1 MALWTS
7 SDAQAATCGKSTR
20 DWTANGVSIDT
31 RTLQAG
37 DLFVA
42 LKSAR
47 DGHDFVA
54 QALEHG
60 AAAALVD
67 HHPDGVPADAPL
79 LIVPDVLQALE
90 RLAIA
95 ARDRMRGRV
104 IAVTGSVGKTS
115 TKEML
120 RDMLSHQGRTHAS
133 VASYNNHWGV
143 PLTLARMPADTEF
156 AVIEIGM
163 NHPGE
168 ISPLTKLA
176 CPHVAMVTTVG
187 PAHLEAFGSVEKI
200 ALEKASIIDGLVPG
214 GVAVF
219 NGDIETAPVL
229 ADYAAQAGV
238 AVKWFGEQAPDAQAV
253 RIRVGTDVTKLD
265 AFVLGQSLSA
275 VVQSAGRHF
284 ALNALGALLAIDQA
298 GGDSQRAAQDLAHWT
313 PVQGRG
319 ARETI
324 DLPKGQFF
332 IIDDAYN
339 SNPASLR
346 ASLSVLSVAQGKRRI
361 AILGDMKELGP
372 DEHTLHR
379 DIATWDEIRNVDVIY
394 TLGPLMKS
402 LQDALPTAIRGAH
415 FETLESAVASLP
427 AEIQPQDMVLL
438 KASLSMG
445 MGQVVDALRQLR
457 HSADKD

>member
-7 SDAQAATCGKSTR
+7 SEAQAATGGQTTR
-20 DWTANGVSIDT
+20 DWTATGVSIDT

-54 QALEHG
+54 QALENG

-67 HHPDGVPADAPL
+67 HRPDGVPDDAPL

-95 ARDRMRGRV
+95 ARARMQGRV

-120 RDMLSHQGRTHAS
+120 RDMLSQQGRTHAS

-143 PLTLARMPADTEF
+143 PLTLARMPADTEY

-176 CPHVAMVTTVG
+176 RPHVAMVTTVG

-200 ALEKASIIDGLVPG
+200 ALEKASIIDGLMPD

-229 ADYAAQAGV
+229 ADYAQQAGV
-238 AVKWFGEQAPDAQAV
+238 TVTWFGKQAPDAQAV

-265 AFVLGQSLSA
+265 AFVLGRSLSG
-275 VVQSAGRHF
+275 VVQSSGRHF
-284 ALNALGALLAIDQA
+284 ALNALGAMLAIDQA
-298 GGDSQRAAQDLAHWT
+298 GGDIHRAAQDLAHWT

-346 ASLSVLSVAQGKRRI
+346 ASLSVLSAAQGKRRI
-361 AILGDMKELGP
+361 AVLGDMKELGTG
-372 DEHTLHR
+372 EQALHR
-379 DIATWDEIRNVDVIY
+379 DIATWDEIRNVDLIH
-394 TLGPLMKS
+394 TLGPLMQS
-402 LQDALPTAIRGAH
+402 LHDALPDDVKGTH
-415 FETLESAVASLP
+415 FQTLEAAAASVP
-427 AEIQPQDMVLL
+427 TDIKPQDVVLV
-438 KASLSMG
+438 KASFSMG
-445 MGQVVDALRQLR
+445 MGQVVDALRHLR
-457 HSADKD
+457 HSADKE

>member
-7 SDAQAATCGKSTR
+7 SDAQAATGGQSTR
-20 DWTANGVSIDT
+20 EWTAGGVSIDT

-54 QALEHG
+54 QALENG

-67 HHPDGVPADAPL
+67 HRPDGVPDDAPL
-79 LIVPDVLQALE
+79 LIVPDVLQGLE
-90 RLAIA
+90 QLAIA
-95 ARDRMRGRV
+95 ARARMQGRV

-120 RDMLSHQGRTHAS
+120 RDMLAQQGRTHAS

-168 ISPLTKLA
+168 ISPLTKLVR
-176 CPHVAMVTTVG
+176 PHVAMVTTVG

-200 ALEKASIIDGLVPG
+200 ALEKASIIDGLMLD

-229 ADYAAQAGV
+229 AEYAAQSGV
-238 AVKWFGEQAPDAQAV
+238 AVKWFGEQPPMPKRCVSA
-253 RIRVGTDVTKLD
+253 LD
-265 AFVLGQSLSA
+265 Q
-275 VVQSAGRHF
+275 
-284 ALNALGALLAIDQA
+284 
-298 GGDSQRAAQDLAHWT
+298 
-313 PVQGRG
+313 
-319 ARETI
+319 
-324 DLPKGQFF
+324 
-332 IIDDAYN
+332 
-339 SNPASLR
+339 
-346 ASLSVLSVAQGKRRI
+346 
-361 AILGDMKELGP
+361 M
-372 DEHTLHR
+372 
-379 DIATWDEIRNVDVIY
+379 
-394 TLGPLMKS
+394 
-402 LQDALPTAIRGAH
+402 
-415 FETLESAVASLP
+415 
-427 AEIQPQDMVLL
+427 
-438 KASLSMG
+438 
-445 MGQVVDALRQLR
+445 
-457 HSADKD
+457 

>member
-1 MALWTS
+1 MALWIS
-7 SDAQAATCGKSTR
+7 ADAQAATGGQSTR
-20 DWTANGVSIDT
+20 EWTASGVSIDT

-42 LKSAR
+42 LTSAR
-47 DGHDFVA
+47 DGHEFVA
-54 QALEHG
+54 QALENG

-67 HHPDGVPADAPL
+67 HRPDGVSADAPL

-95 ARDRMRGRV
+95 ARARMRGRV

-120 RDMLSHQGRTHAS
+120 RDMLSQQGRTHAS

-168 ISPLTKLA
+168 ISPLTKLSR
-176 CPHVAMVTTVG
+176 PHVAMVTTVG

-200 ALEKASIIDGLVPG
+200 ALEKASIIDGLMPD

-219 NGDIETAPVL
+219 NGDIDTATVL
-229 ADYAAQAGV
+229 SDYAAQTGV

-253 RIRVGTDVTKLD
+253 RIRVGSDVTKLD
-265 AFVLGQSLSA
+265 AFVLGHNLSS
-275 VVQSAGRHF
+275 VVQSCGRHF
-284 ALNALGALLAIDQA
+284 AVNALGALLAIDQA
-298 GGDSQRAAQDLAHWT
+298 GGDIHRAAQDLAHWT
-313 PVQGRG
+313 PVTGRG
-319 ARETI
+319 VRETI
-324 DLPKGQFF
+324 PLPKGQFF
-332 IIDDAYN
+332 VIDDAYN

-346 ASLSVLSVAQGKRRI
+346 ASLSGLSYAHGKRRI

-372 DEHTLHR
+372 DEQALHR
-379 DIATWDEIRNVDVIY
+379 DIAAWDEIRNVDVIH
-394 TLGPLMKS
+394 TLGPLMQS
-402 LQDALPTAIRGAH
+402 LHDVLPNTIQGTH
-415 FETLESAVASLP
+415 FETLEAAVTSLP
-427 AEIQPQDMVLL
+427 AEIQPQDVVLL

-445 MGQVVDALRQLR
+445 MGQVVDALRHLR

>member
-7 SDAQAATCGKSTR
+7 SEAQAATGGRATR
-20 DWTANGVSIDT
+20 DWTASGVSIDT
-31 RTLQAG
+31 RTLQSG

-54 QALEHG
+54 QALENG

-67 HHPDGVPADAPL
+67 HHPDNVPDDASL
-79 LIVPDVLQALE
+79 LIVPDVLKALE
-90 RLAIA
+90 QLAIA
-95 ARDRMRGRV
+95 ARDRIRGRV

-120 RDMLSHQGRTHAS
+120 RDMLTQQGRTHAS
-133 VASYNNHWGV
+133 IASYNNHWGV
-143 PLTLARMPADTEF
+143 PLTLARMPADTEY

-176 CPHVAMVTTVG
+176 CPHVALVTTVG

-200 ALEKASIIDGLVPG
+200 ALEKASIIDGLVPNG
-214 GVAVF
+214 IAVF

-229 ADYAAQAGV
+229 ADYAAHAGV
-238 AVKWFGEQAPDAQAV
+238 TVKWFGEQAPDAQAV
-253 RIRVGTDVTKLD
+253 RIRVGADLTNLE
-265 AFVLGQSLSA
+265 AFVSGQSLSC
-275 VVQSAGRHF
+275 VVKSSGRHF

-298 GGDSQRAAQDLAHWT
+298 GGDIRCAAQDLQNWT

-324 DLPKGQFF
+324 DMPNGQFF

-346 ASLSVLSVAQGKRRI
+346 ASLSVLSGAQGKRRI
-361 AILGDMKELGP
+361 AVLGDMKELGSN
-372 DEHTLHR
+372 ERALHR
-379 DIATWDEIRNVDVIY
+379 DIAKWDDIGNIDVIH
-394 TLGPLMKS
+394 TLGPLMQS
-402 LQDALPTAIRGAH
+402 LHQALPDRIKGTH
-415 FETLESAVASLP
+415 FDRVEALEAALP
-427 AEIQPQDMVLL
+427 LEIQPQDVVLL
-438 KASLSMG
+438 KASFSMG
-445 MGQVVDALRQLR
+445 MGRVVDALRQLR